1 MKTGWRRGRATTRV
15 APTTGLSGPIFIGIA
30 HVGCHRHHQA
40 RKWGWSRP
48 TGSRDWIPAPY
59 RGTGQALR
67 RNDGIRWHAGYF
79 QRNDRVW
86 LRCVRNHH
94 GLMKATYG
102 DENGLAPGTGNH
114 KGCPYD
120 GFVGAYF
127 HRNRPCRLPP
137 APPNMKMGLEPAHR
151 VPRLDSCPVSGYGAG
166 SSPE

>member
-1 MKTGWRRGRATTRV
+1 MSAGTDTTKHENGVGAGPQGPETGFLPRIGVRGR
-15 APTTGLSGPIFIGIA
+15 LSAGI
-30 HVGCHRHHQA
+30 
-40 RKWGWSRP
+40 
-48 TGSRDWIPAPY
+48 
-59 RGTGQALR
+59 
-67 RNDGIRWHAGYF
+67 DGIRWHAGYF

-127 HRNRPCRLPP
+127 HSNDRSWVWL
-137 APPNMKMGLEPAHR
+137 
-151 VPRLDSCPVSGYGAG
+151 
-166 SSPE
+166 